1 MTDNTVAGRGPHP
14 GRALAELLRNWWE
27 SSARDGREKPTQQ
40 SLAKRLGIDQTTLSR
55 YLNPSHSSNAPRR
68 IVEQLHTVLRAPADD
83 LARACALAEAA
94 ADAAPGRRRTA
105 VAQPPG
111 PPSAGNGTAKTPGSA
126 AAGAKEAATSAGS
139 GTGKVPGPA
148 TAGAGT
154 VVAEASAPVGPADGS
169 GPGVRR
175 WDRFPVAF
183 PTLAVS
189 ALLLLV
195 FGGLA
200 WWAVPAPGRDDAK
213 TTAEVTDRPS
223 EGTAWPLARRGNVL
237 WKARTVQLLLRA
249 HGHDVEV
256 DADYGPATA
265 EAVKKFQSAHGLT
278 PDGKVGKDTW
288 PLLIVAIDS
297 GTKEPEAITAV
308 QYLLHH
314 AGVPTDS
321 TGTYTPSTMR
331 SLKEFQAS
339 RNLPVTGVGDE
350 DTWRALLNAQGPDQH
365 K

>member
-1 MTDNTVAGRGPHP
+1 MTDNTVAGHGPHP

-27 SSARDGREKPTQQ
+27 SAARDGREKPTQQ

-83 LARACALAEAA
+83 LVRACALADAA
-94 ADAAPGRRRTA
+94 AGAAPGRRRPA
-105 VAQPPG
+105 VAQPAG
-111 PPSAGNGTAKTPGSA
+111 PSAGTGPEKTAAPTGPGSPVEGTAVP
-126 AAGAKEAATSAGS
+126 AGAGAETVV
-139 GTGKVPGPA
+139 TEVPGP
-148 TAGAGT
+148 
-154 VVAEASAPVGPADGS
+154 VEPADGRT
-169 GPGVRR
+169 PAARR

-189 ALLLLV
+189 AMLLLV

-200 WWAVPAPGRDDAK
+200 WWAAPVPGRNDAK

-223 EGTAWPLARRGNVL
+223 EGTKWPLARKGNVL

-249 HGHDVEV
+249 NGHDVKV

-288 PLLIVAIDS
+288 PLLIMTVDS
-297 GTKEPEAITAV
+297 RTTKPEAVTAV

>member
-1 MTDNTVAGRGPHP
+1 MTDNTVAGHGPHP
-14 GRALAELLRNWWE
+14 GRTLAELLRNWWE

-68 IVEQLHTVLRAPADD
+68 VVEQLHTVLRAPADD
-83 LARACALAEAA
+83 LVRACALAEAA
-94 ADAAPGRRRTA
+94 AGAVPGRRRTA

-111 PPSAGNGTAKTPGSA
+111 RSAGSGAARSAGSA
-126 AAGAKEAATSAGS
+126 ASGAKEAATSAGS
-139 GTGKVPGPA
+139 GAGGTTGPV
-148 TAGAGT
+148 TAGTGT
-154 VVAEASAPVGPADGS
+154 AVAEVPAPVGSADDP
-169 GPGVRR
+169 GPGARR

-200 WWAVPAPGRDDAK
+200 WWAVPAPGRDDAR
-213 TTAEVTDRPS
+213 TTAEVADRPS

-249 HGHDVEV
+249 HGHDVKV

-297 GTKEPEAITAV
+297 GTKEPEAVMAV

-321 TGTYTPSTMR
+321 TGAYTPSTMR
-331 SLKEFQAS
+331 SLKEFQSS